1 MMLDVSY
8 IGNHGSRLNHSGQRA
23 GLDANMNDPAV
34 LSLGAALLNSNI
46 NSPAARQANIP
57 IPYAGFNGTVAQALR
72 RYPQYQNIDW
82 RGPPAGAELVQRP
95 RGRARAAPLGR
106 APVPPRLHLLQAE
119 EQRRGERA
127 G

>member
-1 MMLDVSY
+1 
-8 IGNHGSRLNHSGQRA
+8 
-23 GLDANMNDPAV
+23 MNDPAV
-34 LSLGAALLNSNI
+34 LGLGAALLNSNI

-72 RYPQYQNIDW
+72 RYPQYQNIQW
-82 RGPPAGAELVQRP
+82 RGL
-95 RGRARAAPLGR
+95 PLGR
-106 APVPPRLHLLQAE
+106 SWYNALEVVLEQRLSRRAPVSPWLHLFQAE